1 MTETT
6 LVEWEQ
12 KLVAI
17 KNGVADLSGIAA
29 FAARAGD
36 LPAATAFVAFM
47 EWGIVA

>member
-17 KNGVADLSGIAA
+17 KDGVADLSGISA
-29 FAARAGD
+29 FAARAGED

-47 EWGIVA
+47 EL